1 MVDLSSRDDEKRIEI
16 AREKGRQ
23 DEQNSQKDRAL
34 ATEKGRKLGQQEER
48 ARDSQK
54 NGWKT
59 STKIVISVL
68 GLILIIAVI
77 GVLTLSVSVS
87 SVSPGNTLPFTTSY
101 GVSFPEGQ
109 TIAIGNVQISVL
121 SNQNE
126 LFSNIDGDQQKLV
139 VGEDRVIAERRAMI
153 TTFGVITLVDTDFQI
168 DLKYKGDLNNR
179 AYFDMAVHTSKQV
192 PDYLLNQ
199 LLPPA
204 IDARPI

>member
-1 MVDLSSRDDEKRIEI
+1 MVDISSRDDEKREEI

-23 DEQNSQKDRAL
+23 DEQNSQRERAL

-48 ARDSQK
+48 ARDPQK
-54 NGWKT
+54 SGWKT
-59 STKIVISVL
+59 STKIIISII

-77 GVLTLSVSVS
+77 GVLTLSVSVTN
-87 SVSPGNTLPFTTSY
+87 VTPGNALPYTTGYS
-101 GVSFPEGQ
+101 VSFPEGQ
-109 TIAIGNVQISVL
+109 AIAIGNTQISVL

-139 VGEDRVIAERRAMI
+139 VGESRAIAERRALI
-153 TTFGVITLVDTDFQI
+153 TTFGTVTVVDTNFQI
-168 DLKYKGDLNNR
+168 DLTYKGDRDNR

-199 LLPPA
+199 LLPST
-204 IDARPI
+204 IDARPM

>member
-1 MVDLSSRDDEKRIEI
+1 MVDISSRDDEKRVEI

-48 ARDSQK
+48 ARDPQK
-54 NGWKT
+54 AGWGTK
-59 STKIVISVL
+59 TKIIVSVI
-68 GLILIIAVI
+68 GIILIIAVI
-77 GVLTLSVSVS
+77 GILTLSVSVTN
-87 SVSPGNTLPFTTSY
+87 VAPGNALPYTTGYS
-101 GVSFPEGQ
+101 VSFPEGQ
-109 TIAIGNVQISVL
+109 TIAIGNTQISVL

-139 VGEDRVIAERRAMI
+139 EGESRAIAERRALI
-153 TTFGVITLVDTDFQI
+153 TTFGAVTVVDTNFQI
-168 DLKYKGDLNNR
+168 DLTYKGDRDNR

-204 IDARPI
+204 IDARPM

>member
-1 MVDLSSRDDEKRIEI
+1 MVDISSRDDEKREEI

-23 DEQNSQKDRAL
+23 DEQNSQRERAL

-48 ARDSQK
+48 ARDPQK

-59 STKIVISVL
+59 STKIIISII
-68 GLILIIAVI
+68 GIILIIAVI
-77 GVLTLSVSVS
+77 GVLTLTVSVTN
-87 SVSPGNTLPFTTSY
+87 VAPGNALPYTTGYS
-101 GVSFPEGQ
+101 VSFPEGQ
-109 TIAIGNVQISVL
+109 AIAIGNTQISVL

-139 VGEDRVIAERRAMI
+139 VGESRAIAERRALI
-153 TTFGVITLVDTDFQI
+153 TTFGTVTVVDTNFQI
-168 DLKYKGDLNNR
+168 DLTYKGDRDNR

-204 IDARPI
+204 IDARPM